1 MSVIPTVATMKLFR
15 SLTFWEKSGMEKWKE
30 SLIIRIGLNLWKLG
44 YSAHENDDFINS
56 SDTDFSIEDSLPEKD
71 ILHYTPFST
80 FNSYD
85 INFPDILQ
93 DANIPLV
100 KEGSRSFYLGLA
112 SILDESETYRIK
124 FQAIQ
129 TQLEEKENDIAEIIT
144 INNQL
149 TLISGCGVPDDW
161 SGFPEHHNCLVV
173 RKWCEWIPN
182 YELLPDITAS
192 DARRKITDTWDKKP
206 STWWELVD
214 NLEKSFNDK
223 LSQLEKKIND
233 KDREIERLAK
243 IHLQN
248 NIHG

>member
-112 SILDESETYRIK
+112 SILDDSET
-124 FQAIQ
+124 
-129 TQLEEKENDIAEIIT
+129 
-144 INNQL
+144 
-149 TLISGCGVPDDW
+149 
-161 SGFPEHHNCLVV
+161 
-173 RKWCEWIPN
+173 
-182 YELLPDITAS
+182 
-192 DARRKITDTWDKKP
+192 
-206 STWWELVD
+206 
-214 NLEKSFNDK
+214 
-223 LSQLEKKIND
+223 
-233 KDREIERLAK
+233 
-243 IHLQN
+243 
-248 NIHG
+248 